1 MLSTNKRSNQVAA
14 IAVEKSRNSKI
25 AGCSA
30 TMVSQASCPR
40 SCKFYANGCYAESGP
55 TGFTTH
61 RLNRSTE
68 TKPEAIARIEAKA
81 ISQLSGKRPLR
92 LHVVGDCTTDKAAKI
107 LSSAAESYPMPV
119 WSYTHAW
126 RTVSRVLWGKVSI
139 LASCETAADVI

>member
-14 IAVEKSRNSKI
+14 IAIEKSRNSKI
-25 AGCSA
+25 TGCSA

-40 SCKFYANGCYAESGP
+40 SCKFYGNGCYAESGP
-55 TGFTTH
+55 AGFTTH

-92 LHVVGDCTTDKAAKI
+92 LHVVGDCTTDQAAKV
-107 LSSAAESYPMPV
+107 LSSAVEFYPMPV
-119 WSYTHAW
+119 LELHA
-126 RTVSRVLWGKVSI
+126 RMAHSVARIVG
-139 LASCETAADVI
+139 